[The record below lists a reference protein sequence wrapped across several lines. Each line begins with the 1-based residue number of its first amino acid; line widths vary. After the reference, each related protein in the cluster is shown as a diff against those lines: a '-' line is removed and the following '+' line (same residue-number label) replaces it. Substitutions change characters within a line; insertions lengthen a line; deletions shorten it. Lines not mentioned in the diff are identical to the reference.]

1 MHALRGFKRRS
12 GTWTFAV
19 CSFPEKGK
27 GVWRRDPAAEA
38 GVIGNG
44 NVEGSDKLHSTHYPE
59 ETFKLHDILQE
70 LAASSY

>member
-1 MHALRGFKRRS
+1 M
-12 GTWTFAV
+12 